1 MIRKYVTLIASVLVI
16 FSFGGCST
24 TKTLSRDLSKYVK
37 PGMETPAQ
45 LPDFITLKL
54 DFPQSSDSL
63 VTVKRIKAS
72 VIPLILFSS
81 WTWQYQCNI
90 NERFFENILVATLER
105 KSVEYQLGNLLQ
117 DKHLELSL
125 EQIPN
130 EFVYNNSGMYMYLLY
145 VYSYIVDQHFY
156 MKNQAFRIKYR
167 LMKGDVEIKQNTYN
181 YLFQNVMPNT
191 KFSFRDFENT
201 YMTQLES
208 DYAICCNKFVDD
220 MVEDF

>member
-1 MIRKYVTLIASVLVI
+1 MIRKYVTLITSILVI

-90 NERFFENILVATLER
+90 NEHFFENILVATLER

-181 YLFQNVMPNT
+181 P
-191 KFSFRDFENT
+191 
-201 YMTQLES
+201 
-208 DYAICCNKFVDD
+208 
-220 MVEDF
+220 